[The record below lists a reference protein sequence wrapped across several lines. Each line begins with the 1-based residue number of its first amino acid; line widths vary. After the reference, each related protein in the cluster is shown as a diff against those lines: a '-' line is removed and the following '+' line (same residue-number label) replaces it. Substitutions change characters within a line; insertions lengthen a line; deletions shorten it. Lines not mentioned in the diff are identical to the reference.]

1 MVSEWLLIG
10 LTIILSGFFSG
21 SEIGFVS
28 ASRLR
33 LELRSRKADLPGRY
47 LGGFLQ
53 NPEKFL
59 ITTLVGNNIV
69 NVLYATLMAVFLADP
84 VKTIFQNITGNDSG
98 EAIVLIIQTTIA
110 SLIIMF
116 FGEIL
121 PKAIFRTH
129 ADAISAFIAFPMQIA
144 NWLFRPLI
152 VISNISSRLLLRLLR
167 VEEGSDQHLFG
178 RQDIE
183 QIIKEIHDTESGTDI
198 DRDDTE
204 LLSNVLELSTKR
216 VKDSMVPRTEI
227 VAVEKNTD
235 LEDIHKI
242 FVSSGYSKLPVYDET
257 IDNIIGVIFA
267 YDLFKRPENLDEII
281 RPVKMIPF
289 TKRSK
294 DLMAD
299 FRLSHISVAIVLDE
313 YGGTSGLV
321 TIEDLIE
328 EVVGDIEDEYDVSEE
343 IMKKLNEN
351 TFVLSGSVELEDL
364 SESYPEIGIPFDDSN
379 FETIAGFIIHYIG
392 RIPRVNEELV
402 IQHYKFIISKASP
415 SRIETV
421 KLILLDAGN

>member
-1 MVSEWLLIG
+1 
-10 LTIILSGFFSG
+10 
-21 SEIGFVS
+21 
-28 ASRLR
+28 
-33 LELRSRKADLPGRY
+33 
-47 LGGFLQ
+47 
-53 NPEKFL
+53 
-59 ITTLVGNNIV
+59 
-69 NVLYATLMAVFLADP
+69 
-84 VKTIFQNITGNDSG
+84 
-98 EAIVLIIQTTIA
+98 
-110 SLIIMF
+110 
-116 FGEIL
+116 
-121 PKAIFRTH
+121 
-129 ADAISAFIAFPMQIA
+129 
-144 NWLFRPLI
+144 
-152 VISNISSRLLLRLLR
+152 LR

>member
-1 MVSEWLLIG
+1 M
-10 LTIILSGFFSG
+10 
-21 SEIGFVS
+21 
-28 ASRLR
+28 
-33 LELRSRKADLPGRY
+33 
-47 LGGFLQ
+47 
-53 NPEKFL
+53 
-59 ITTLVGNNIV
+59 
-69 NVLYATLMAVFLADP
+69 
-84 VKTIFQNITGNDSG
+84 
-98 EAIVLIIQTTIA
+98 
-110 SLIIMF
+110 
-116 FGEIL
+116 
-121 PKAIFRTH
+121 
-129 ADAISAFIAFPMQIA
+129 
-144 NWLFRPLI
+144 
-152 VISNISSRLLLRLLR
+152 
-167 VEEGSDQHLFG
+167 
-178 RQDIE
+178 
-183 QIIKEIHDTESGTDI
+183 
-198 DRDDTE
+198 
-204 LLSNVLELSTKR
+204 
-216 VKDSMVPRTEI
+216 
-227 VAVEKNTD
+227 
-235 LEDIHKI
+235 
-242 FVSSGYSKLPVYDET
+242 SSGYSKLPVYDET